1 MSEKIRK
8 PISEKGKKWIIG
20 LSIFALIVVAI
31 GVTYAIDYAESTK
44 YSFELIKIS
53 DTTVVADGKSTIKG
67 RVCLKKK
74 GNVVE
79 GHTIYI
85 YTSNGSIPTSRLVT
99 DSKGIVTFTYYSFLY
114 INDKISPLNKVDIT
128 FQDES
133 NSKVFLVP
141 ATWTITMPSTKPEGY
156 QITTD
161 WQGYEINQ

>member
-1 MSEKIRK
+1 MSDKERK
-8 PISEKGKKWIIG
+8 PLSAKAKKWIIG
-20 LSIFALIVVAI
+20 LSIFAFVAAAI
-31 GVTYAIDYAESTK
+31 GVTYALDYAQSTK
-44 YSFELIKIS
+44 YSFELVKIS
-53 DTTVVADGKSTIKG
+53 STSVVADGKSTIKG

-85 YTSNGSIPTSRLVT
+85 FTSNGSIPTSRLVT
-99 DSKGIVTFTYYSFLY
+99 DAKGIITFTYFSFLY

-133 NSKVFLVP
+133 NSTVFMVP
-141 ATWTITMPSTKPEGY
+141 ATWTITLPSTKPEGY